1 MVHAKQN
8 QIRARLA
15 LQRLPLVT
23 AVVLAVVAFVACDNG
38 TPKDTVGNVNP
49 ERTPTMITD
58 DVETLISDSGITRYR
73 IVSPKWLVFDEAKEP
88 HWDFPKGLELESYDD
103 NLKPDAS
110 IKCDSAQYLKKKQL
124 WRLDGKVIINNKKN
138 EKFLTRQLF
147 WDQRAHKVYSD
158 SFIHIETPDRV
169 LEGYGFEANER
180 LTGYR
185 IRNVSGI
192 FPVPKRGMG
201 APPGVLPTTPPAA
214 VAAHQ

>member
-1 MVHAKQN
+1 MVYAKQN
-8 QIRARLA
+8 QVRARLA
-15 LQRLPLVT
+15 LQRLPLLA
-23 AVVLAVVAFVACDNG
+23 AVVMAVAVFVACDNG

-49 ERTPTMITD
+49 EHTPTMVTD

-73 IVSPKWLVFDEAKEP
+73 IVSPKWLVYDEAKEP

-110 IKCDSAQYLKKKQL
+110 IKCDSAQYLKRKQL

-201 APPGVLPTTPPAA
+201 APPGALPAA
-214 VAAHQ
+214 VAAHK

>member
-1 MVHAKQN
+1 MVYAKQN
-8 QIRARLA
+8 SVRSRHA
-15 LQRLPLVT
+15 LQRLPGVAA
-23 AVVLAVVAFVACDNG
+23 AVIAVSLFVACDNS
-38 TPKDTVGNVNP
+38 TPKETVGNINP
-49 ERTPTMITD
+49 ERTPTMVTD

-73 IVSPKWLVFDEAKEP
+73 IVSPKWMVFNEAREP

-110 IKCDSAQYLKKKQL
+110 IKCDSAKYLKDWQL
-124 WRLDGKVIINNKKN
+124 WRLDGKVIITNRKK

-147 WDQRAHKVYSD
+147 WDQKGQKVYSD

-180 LTGYR
+180 MTAYR

-192 FPVPKRGMG
+192 FPVPGRGAAG
-201 APPGVLPTTPPAA
+201 GTAPAV
-214 VAAHQ
+214 VAAHTH

>member
-1 MVHAKQN
+1 MVYAKQN
-8 QIRARLA
+8 QIRGRRA
-15 LQRLPLVT
+15 LQRLPLA
-23 AVVLAVVAFVACDNG
+23 AVVVIAVAAFVACDNG
-38 TPKDTVGNVNP
+38 IPKETVANVDP
-49 ERTPTMITD
+49 ERTPTMLTD

-73 IVSPKWLVFDEAKEP
+73 IVSPKWLVYDEAKEP

-110 IKCDSAQYLKKKQL
+110 IKCDSARYDKKKQI
-124 WRLDGKVIINNKKN
+124 WRLDGKVIINNSKK

-158 SFIHIETPDRV
+158 SFIHIETPERV

-201 APPGVLPTTPPAA
+201 APGALPAA
-214 VAAHQ
+214 AAAHR